1 MLALCV
7 AIIAVRAD
15 CVKVDGDRI
24 LARHLAG
31 VLPELAGLPPD
42 AVIGF
47 SPKLGLARWLAPAFI
62 ERVAARYAIS
72 ATVAEPVCVERLGER
87 LDREQL
93 RKALAAAL
101 QRAGHSN
108 FDLTLTDYPTMPLPR
123 GTLEFS
129 LSGLSATSSTRPGGL
144 WRGRLKVQGSQSVP
158 LVVRVEVS
166 VEAIELRAARDLAPG
181 QIITAADLSQS
192 TRRIMPGSAPV
203 SVAPAAAIG
212 KQTRRAIKSGG
223 LVEPELLMAPPEIQ
237 RGDRVLVAVAAG
249 RAAIGVEAMA
259 DTTARA
265 GQSVMLTNPLSGKK
279 FKATVTGRGRA
290 AIHLETSTDETTTD
304 PTTTA
309 AGPARGARA
318 GGNQEQET
326 AAAVGTGPDHR

>member
-1 MLALCV
+1 MLAFFI

-24 LARHLAG
+24 LARHLTG
-31 VLPELAGLPPD
+31 VLPQLGALPPD

-47 SPKLGLARWLAPAFI
+47 SPKLGLSRWLAPAFI
-62 ERVAARYAIS
+62 ETVAARYAVS
-72 ATVAEPVCVERLGER
+72 TAVAEPVCIERLGER

-93 RKALAAAL
+93 YKSLATAL
-101 QRAGHSN
+101 QGGGHSN
-108 FDLTLTDYPTMPLPR
+108 YVLKLIGYPNSPLPR
-123 GTLEFS
+123 GELEFA
-129 LSGLSATSSTRPGGL
+129 LSGISAASPGRPDTQ
-144 WRGRLKVQGSQSVP
+144 WRGRLRVQGSQSVP

-166 VEAIELRAARDLAPG
+166 VEASELRAVRDLAPG

-192 TRRIMPGSAPV
+192 TRRIVPGSAPV
-203 SVAPAAAIG
+203 SVAPEAAIG
-212 KQTRRAIKSGG
+212 KQTRRAIKSGC
-223 LVEPELLMAPPEIQ
+223 LVEPELLLAPPEIQ

-290 AIHLETSTDETTTD
+290 AIHLETSNDESTTD

-309 AGPARGARA
+309 AGPGSGARP
-318 GGNQEQET
+318 GGNQGQET